1 MPFLINQGT
10 LPFKRDPLMEAFAD
24 WRDAEQ
30 LVTARWEQY
39 RAAERHE
46 APAAYS
52 AYLAALDAEESAAS
66 DLEQLT
72 LRKAA

>member
-1 MPFLINQGT
+1 MTFLINPDT
-10 LPFKRDPLMEAFAD
+10 LPFRRDPQIDALAD
-24 WRDAEQ
+24 WRAAEQ
-30 LVTARWEQY
+30 LVTERWEQY
-39 RAAERHE
+39 SAAGSQE

-52 AYLAALDAEESAAS
+52 AYLAALDAEEVAAS

>member
-1 MPFLINQGT
+1 MPFLIKQDT
-10 LPFKRDPLMEAFAD
+10 LPFRRGTQMDALAD
-24 WRDAEQ
+24 WREAEQ
-30 LVTARWEQY
+30 LVSERWEQY
-39 RAAERHE
+39 MAAERHE

-52 AYLAALDAEESAAS
+52 AYLAALDAEEAAAS